1 MPQAKGDGIVLR
13 VADFGE
19 WDRLLVVFA
28 AGSGKTRMVAK
39 GARKAQSRYASITQ
53 PFCHLNYTYYSGR
66 GLGTL
71 SQAQLHNGFPAIRND
86 LDKMAYG
93 LYLLELTDS
102 FLEEGQEHDG
112 VFSLLLAALHILCET
127 ADYELLLAFFQVR
140 FLARLGWAVSTRH
153 LGLRKEAACAFEAIF
168 SHDWR
173 YLEDNRPA
181 GNMRGITSRLDDIL
195 VGELGK
201 QPRSLAFLQTI
212 RKSQG

>member
-28 AGSGKTRMVAK
+28 VGSGKTRMIAK
-39 GARKAQSRYASITQ
+39 GARKTQSRYASLTQ
-53 PFCHLNYTYYSGR
+53 PFCHLNYTYYAGR

-71 SQAQLHNGFPAIRND
+71 NQAQLHNGFPEIRND

-93 LYLLELTDS
+93 LYMLELTDS
-102 FLEEGQEHDG
+102 FLEEGQKHDD

-127 ADYELLLAFFQVR
+127 TDYELLLAFFQVR
-140 FLARLGWAVSTRH
+140 FLARLGWAVSARQ
-153 LGLRKEAACAFEAIF
+153 LGLRREAAGGFESLF
-168 SHDWR
+168 SNDWR
-173 YLEDNRPA
+173 YLEGNRPA
-181 GNMRGITSRLDDIL
+181 GNLRDITARLDDVL
-195 VGELGK
+195 VGELGR

-212 RKSQG
+212 RKNQG